1 MLRRSV
7 LEFCALGWLTA
18 VCPLRPAQAAQ
29 KTVSRMVRPFNLKEK
44 TVKLNNG
51 RTMPVLG
58 LGTYALHGQ
67 TCVRAV
73 RAALDCGVRLVDTAS
88 FYGNEREVGSA
99 VRGAVKNGLSRE
111 EIFVTTK
118 IYPTQFGNPQ
128 KAIEESMSTL
138 IFCCFIIPAT
148 AMSRLIGHWKRPWK
162 RGRFA
167 RSAYQIGTSRNLP
180 SFCRRLT

>member
-88 FYGNEREVGSA
+88 FY
-99 VRGAVKNGLSRE
+99 
-111 EIFVTTK
+111 
-118 IYPTQFGNPQ
+118 
-128 KAIEESMSTL
+128 
-138 IFCCFIIPAT
+138 
-148 AMSRLIGHWKRPWK
+148 
-162 RGRFA
+162 
-167 RSAYQIGTSRNLP
+167 
-180 SFCRRLT
+180 

>member
-58 LGTYALHGQ
+58 LEHTPCADNPAFAPCAQRL
-67 TCVRAV
+67 T
-73 RAALDCGVRLVDTAS
+73 AAFGWLTRL
-88 FYGNEREVGSA
+88 
-99 VRGAVKNGLSRE
+99 
-111 EIFVTTK
+111 
-118 IYPTQFGNPQ
+118 
-128 KAIEESMSTL
+128 
-138 IFCCFIIPAT
+138 
-148 AMSRLIGHWKRPWK
+148 
-162 RGRFA
+162 
-167 RSAYQIGTSRNLP
+167 RSAEMSEK
-180 SFCRRLT
+180 SDRRCVAL

>member
-73 RAALDCGVRLVDTAS
+73 PGSSNPAHIKENTEIFDLELSDSDMKAIVALDRHEKHEW
-88 FYGNEREVGSA
+88 Y
-99 VRGAVKNGLSRE
+99 
-111 EIFVTTK
+111 
-118 IYPTQFGNPQ
+118 
-128 KAIEESMSTL
+128 
-138 IFCCFIIPAT
+138 
-148 AMSRLIGHWKRPWK
+148 
-162 RGRFA
+162 
-167 RSAYQIGTSRNLP
+167 
-180 SFCRRLT
+180 